1 MASLFS
7 HLWMFLTHVY
17 NFKYVFNSTV
27 IKLSW
32 HVLCY
37 LISKNLYSLQNTQL
51 FIFQL
56 ICMQLCKCI
65 NYFLKAHEKQSN
77 QYCFNFTIFLYPKKK
92 VLKKW
97 FRFGPSRGLGGVDR
111 KKHGSSHRSTCFCF
125 RLKKSGLDQVFFG
138 LGRIRIFWPIL
149 PCQHMHQSK
158 YIILKFVKEVAKT
171 LVKLRITPFYLDRFS
186 NQSSNFIY
194 FFNNEV
200 DRKYWID
207 KK

>member
-32 HVLCY
+32 RVFCY
-37 LISKNLYSLQNTQL
+37 LISKNLYSLQNAQPHA

-65 NYFLKAHEKQSN
+65 NYFLKPHNKKLN
-77 QYCFNFTIFLYPKKK
+77 QYCLNFTIFLPKKKK

-97 FRFGPSRGLGGVDR
+97 FRFGSGWPAKNKGRVTGQPVFTSG
-111 KKHGSSHRSTCFCF
+111 KKIRFGS
-125 RLKKSGLDQVFFG
+125 G
-138 LGRIRIFWPIL
+138 IFWVG
-149 PCQHMHQSK
+149 SEN
-158 YIILKFVKEVAKT
+158 FN
-171 LVKLRITPFYLDRFS
+171 PFYH
-186 NQSSNFIY
+186 
-194 FFNNEV
+194 V
-200 DRKYWID
+200 
-207 KK
+207 